1 MRFTSPSSL
10 SRRLYVVSNW
20 SPAYGEVDDRT
31 PTDDIEAANLI
42 TSALDVPT
50 PGGKKSAA
58 LHSPALDL
66 DIEHVYVPSS
76 TPGHAHLYI
85 DGVILSWKDYLKWLR
100 HTAKVGII
108 ETGFVDAA
116 EARGFTGLRVPWVKK

>member
-66 DIEHVYVPSS
+66 DIEHVFEPAGLGEETARVGLGVAERIGQPH
-76 TPGHAHLYI
+76 GAVKIGRAH
-85 DGVILSWKDYLKWLR
+85 V
-100 HTAKVGII
+100 
-108 ETGFVDAA
+108 
-116 EARGFTGLRVPWVKK
+116 